1 MKNAAAT
8 ARTLL
13 LGGGGSFSLPA
24 KPRAV
29 AMTMAATEV
38 AIKVT
43 RALTGEE
50 GAEGQVSMMNHA
62 RGELC
67 CTHPCLGRLLAR
79 AGEGVNNAAGFCWT
93 RVRCFESVSWA
104 LRTAVMAASV
114 MLEQHEWDQ
123 CISQSHNPGRA
134 RT

>member
-1 MKNAAAT
+1 
-8 ARTLL
+8 
-13 LGGGGSFSLPA
+13 
-24 KPRAV
+24 
-29 AMTMAATEV
+29 MTMAATEV

-79 AGEGVNNAAGFCWT
+79 AGEGVNNAAGFCRT

-114 MLEQHEWDQ
+114 LLEQHEWDQ
-123 CISQSHNPGRA
+123 CIGQSHNPGRA